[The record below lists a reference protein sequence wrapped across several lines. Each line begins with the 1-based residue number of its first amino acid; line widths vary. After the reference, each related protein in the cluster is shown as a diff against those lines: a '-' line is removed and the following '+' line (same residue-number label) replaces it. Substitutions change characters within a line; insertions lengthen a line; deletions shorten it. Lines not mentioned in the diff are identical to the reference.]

1 MIKINGIEVVGDY
14 FAYDGCHK
22 IYILEDEKD
31 RLEAKV
37 HYMIVLIKNIKK
49 VYSSSCE
56 LRFIDNW
63 KLTKVYAKQGE
74 FAEFE
79 IGKEGE

>member
-1 MIKINGIEVVGDY
+1 MK
-14 FAYDGCHK
+14 
-22 IYILEDEKD
+22 
-31 RLEAKV
+31 R
-37 HYMIVLIKNIKK
+37 LIKNIKK
-49 VYSSSCE
+49 AYCSSCE

-79 IGKEGE
+79 IGKEGK

>member
-31 RLEAKV
+31 RLEANKF
-37 HYMIVLIKNIKK
+37 YMILPIKDIRKAYND
-49 VYSSSCE
+49 SCE
-56 LRFIDNW
+56 LRFINNW
-63 KLTKVYAKQGE
+63 KLTKTYAKQE
-74 FAEFE
+74 ELAKFE
-79 IGKEGE
+79 IEKEAK

>member
-31 RLEAKV
+31 RLEMLFPIYIYHLQSFCK
-37 HYMIVLIKNIKK
+37 HK
-49 VYSSSCE
+49 S
-56 LRFIDNW
+56 
-63 KLTKVYAKQGE
+63 
-74 FAEFE
+74 
-79 IGKEGE
+79 